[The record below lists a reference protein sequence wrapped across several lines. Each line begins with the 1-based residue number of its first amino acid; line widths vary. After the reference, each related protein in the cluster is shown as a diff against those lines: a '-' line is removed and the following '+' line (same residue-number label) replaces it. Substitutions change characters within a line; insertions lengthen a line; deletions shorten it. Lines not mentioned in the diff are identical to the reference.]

1 MRKLLMIGIV
11 FLMLTATA
19 YAQEFM
25 FGEETKGLKVKI
37 SDDTDITTR
46 IRLQPRFDMGDMATG
61 EDKKSYESETDIY
74 IRRIRLEFGGQLLQ
88 DLKYSLIFE
97 ADKNGKFA
105 SSSGSPTNE
114 VKIQYANIDY
124 KFDDLF
130 NLRFGKAKLPYS
142 RISLTSS
149 SKQLIVERPNSTE
162 ATKKLFDD
170 YYQSHIVLHGKASEG
185 IFAYNFAIGDGWE
198 PNSTIHS
205 GITTT
210 SYDTKCETLTSC
222 TTTSTTTDTTVKVHK
237 SGTLYIARVEI
248 SPPGWIEK
256 SQSDAHLGNGKH
268 LTIGADYA
276 AQQGIEYKGNNYE
289 EDRTLTGFDIS
300 GHWNAITGQ
309 LEYNTWKEEYTD
321 PSKSD
326 KEPNG
331 WYVQAGYFVQGPN
344 IEPVV
349 RYEIFDQDS
358 NSDDKEEKTTTLGV
372 NWYGK
377 GHSFKVGMN
386 WAHTEYDK
394 NASGYLSDDDKKDVY
409 QVQAQLYF

>member
-46 IRLQPRFDMGDMATG
+46 IRLQPRFDLGDMATG

-74 IRRIRLEFGGQLLQ
+74 IRRIRLEFGGQLVQ

-105 SSSGSPTNE
+105 SSGSPTNE

-149 SKQLIVERPNSTE
+149 SKQLIIERPVSTE
-162 ATKKLFDD
+162 AAKKLFDD
-170 YYQSHIVLHGKASEG
+170 YYQSHLVLHGKASEG
-185 IFAYNFAIGDGWE
+185 IFAYNIALGDGWE

-205 GITTT
+205 GTPATT
-210 SYDTKCETLTSC
+210 
-222 TTTSTTTDTTVKVHK
+222 VHK
-237 SGTLYIARVEI
+237 SGPLYIARVEI

-268 LTIGADYA
+268 LTIGANYA
-276 AQQGIEYKGNNYE
+276 AQEGIEYKGDYE

-309 LEYNTWKEEYTD
+309 FEYNTWKEEYTD
-321 PSKSD
+321 PAKSD
-326 KEPNG
+326 KEPTG
-331 WYVQAGYFVQGPN
+331 WYVQAGYFVDGPN